1 MLTCLSIQS
10 ATETAN
16 ANIKK
21 ALLGYFTINAK
32 TLENG
37 IPEDTVSQILA
48 MDGLSGRY
56 TLRSYTYATY
66 FDADGNLLEINTEG
80 AAQVPEGYENAGRV
94 VANSNSQEDSYF
106 TDGGFEM
113 VEGNPITTETG
124 SQVLIHEKFA
134 QRNGLAVGDTMLLGN
149 VEDKDKTIP
158 VTVAGIFTNTEE
170 QDSIGM
176 APSYDLYDNIVF
188 TDLSTASFLLY
199 GTEGTTNVQYGDF
212 YVNDPDELER
222 IMSDVQELDGVDWES
237 CTLTRYDND
246 YQNAK
251 ESLEGLQNIVFIA
264 IAVVSVICFLVLA
277 LFLTLR
283 LRGRIHET
291 GVYLAMGIS
300 KGSVLLQY
308 LLEVILVAAIALV
321 ISFGTSTAISH
332 QIGEQPALPGDNGN
346 LRNGGPDRGKRNC
359 GRRTH
364 RGFGSCRDRGGC
376 FRRGL
381 RTGVGFRHGVVCGLY
396 RTGGLPDHEDEAQAD
411 FVADGVKEAQYE
423 PQNEFRNTSDFIQH
437 TEMEKRPCWCS
448 VYFWLLPP
456 WCCPGWR
463 LPTLRRNRP
472 RKSGEPPGPALPWR
486 ETYLL
491 VVGQV
496 ALMVLIV
503 RRNLYLRKC
512 FRKLRQ

>member
-1 MLTCLSIQS
+1 MNLCKRACLYSVRKKGKTLTLLAFLLVMATLMLTCLSIQS

-37 IPEDTVSQILA
+37 IPEDTVSQILDV
-48 MDGLSGRY
+48 DGLSGRY
-56 TLRSYTYATY
+56 TLRSYTYAAY
-66 FDADGNLLEINTEG
+66 FDADGNLLEINTD
-80 AAQVPEGYENAGRV
+80 AARVPEGYENAGRV
-94 VANSNSQEDSYF
+94 VASSNSREDSYF

-134 QRNGLAVGDTMLLGN
+134 QRNGLSVGDTMLLGN
-149 VEDKDKTIP
+149 VEDKSQTIP
-158 VTVAGIFTNTEE
+158 VMVAGIFTNTEE
-170 QDSIGM
+170 QDSIGI

-212 YVNDPDELER
+212 YVNDPDKLER
-222 IMSDVQELDGVDWES
+222 IMADVQELDGVDWES

-283 LRGRIHET
+283 LRERIHET
-291 GVYLAMGIS
+291 GIYLAMGIS

-308 LLEVILVAAIALV
+308 LLEVILVAAIALMV
-321 ISFGTSTAISH
+321 SFGTSTAISH
-332 QIGEQPALPGDNGN
+332 QIGSSLLSQVTSETCETVDLIGKSEAAEEPAEDLGLAEIEVAVSAVDYA
-346 LRNGGPDRGKRNC
+346 LVWA
-359 GRRTH
+359 
-364 RGFGSCRDRGGC
+364 FGMALC
-376 FRRGL
+376 
-381 RTGVGFRHGVVCGLY
+381 
-396 RTGGLPDHEDEAQAD
+396 
-411 FVADGVKEAQYE
+411 VASTVLAA
-423 PQNEFRNTSDFIQH
+423 
-437 TEMEKRPCWCS
+437 
-448 VYFWLLPP
+448 
-456 WCCPGWR
+456 CPIMKMK
-463 LPTLRRNRP
+463 P
-472 RKSGEPPGPALPWR
+472 KSILS
-486 ETYLL
+486 
-491 VVGQV
+491 Q
-496 ALMVLIV
+496 MS
-503 RRNLYLRKC
+503 
-512 FRKLRQ
+512 